1 MFKHGLSTWRN
12 WDASPQGSSLICSY
26 KDFCGQA
33 YQSQI
38 ETHIHDKQL
47 YINVTIG
54 ELQLSRSICDSLL
67 SPRYSVRAASTAPTQ
82 SGVGP
87 IKYFPALLRYVN
99 TRNRPA
105 RSVQNCIMIVLWL
118 YYSLL
123 LLHKLGST
131 AARQLYTFQSAR
143 AHVSRGH
150 VSRLTN
156 TATPHTCKLLF
167 VIFVTDVK

>member
-1 MFKHGLSTWRN
+1 MFKYGLSTWSS
-12 WDASPQGSSLICSY
+12 WDASLQGSSLICSY
-26 KDFCGQA
+26 KDFYGQA

-38 ETHIHDKQL
+38 GTHIMINNCTSMSQL
-47 YINVTIG
+47 ENCSYLGASATVSWVRDIQFV
-54 ELQLSRSICDSLL
+54 QLPLL
-67 SPRYSVRAASTAPTQ
+67 PQ